1 MMLFGTLRDHNSDH
15 KQINNFSI
23 KVYVT
28 IYNAQLYK
36 SMKTDQILWLNAVP

>member
-15 KQINNFSI
+15 KQINNFLI

-28 IYNAQLYK
+28 IYK